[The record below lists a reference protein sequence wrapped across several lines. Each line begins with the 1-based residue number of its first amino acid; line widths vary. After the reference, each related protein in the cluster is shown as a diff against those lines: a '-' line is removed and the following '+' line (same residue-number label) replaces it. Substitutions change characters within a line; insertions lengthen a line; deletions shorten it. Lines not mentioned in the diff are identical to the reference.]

1 MCFCFCVDVLGE
13 KLLGVRLLLL
23 SLRVRLLL
31 LLVLVLVYDVL
42 QICVL
47 GSS

>member
-1 MCFCFCVDVLGE
+1 MLGE

>member
-31 LLVLVLVYDVL
+31 LLVLVYDVL

>member
-23 SLRVRLLL
+23 SLRVRLL
-31 LLVLVLVYDVL
+31 VLVLVYDVL

>member
-31 LLVLVLVYDVL
+31 VLVLVYDVL